1 MSLDL
6 TDEELNAIWDDESGT
21 ASPLTA
27 AEINARLVKNTEN
40 LREEVREQ
48 EAQNAQQAE
57 LVTRYSEILQD
68 LRAETERTD
77 NKPGHNSMKTRRLR
91 DTLLRLAENSVAV
104 ARTL

>member
-40 LREEVREQ
+40 LREEIREQ

-57 LVTRYSEILQD
+57 LVTRYSEIL
-68 LRAETERTD
+68 
-77 NKPGHNSMKTRRLR
+77 
-91 DTLLRLAENSVAV
+91 
-104 ARTL
+104 